1 MPTTPELA
9 HDAAHH
15 AKKSPRAMNLR
26 SNKVGAPSNSAA
38 LDTAAMQ
45 GPARPAQDNA
55 RALTPRRQS
64 FQPQT
69 LLPEVP
75 TLENPVTEEE
85 QELRPETPR
94 DAHKRLFSDAQRK
107 LLYTLSVPD
116 ERLHV
121 VGVCSVLLNLAVVMR
136 WPEHY
141 WILYLVQVGID
152 FDAVNANQGDD

>member
-1 MPTTPELA
+1 
-9 HDAAHH
+9 
-15 AKKSPRAMNLR
+15 MNLR
-26 SNKVGAPSNSAA
+26 TNKVGARNSLAA
-38 LDTAAMQ
+38 LEAAPMEGPERPSQDT
-45 GPARPAQDNA
+45 A

-107 LLYTLSVPD
+107 LLYTLSIPD

-121 VGVCSVLLNLAVVMR
+121 VGVCVVLLNSAVVLR
-136 WPEHY
+136 WPQHY
-141 WILYLVQVGID
+141 WILYLLQVGK
-152 FDAVNANQGDD
+152 NMT